1 MMNQNFNQK
10 PYASGRVR
18 ALLTIVLL
26 GACAACGALSLIV
39 NAVLISTLRDAG
51 DQGAVYEFGESVTE
65 LLYVGVALLQV
76 LVFVATAVAFLMWM
90 HRAYRNLPALGARR
104 LDTTPGWAVGYF
116 FIPFANLFKPFQVVR
131 EIWHGSTPR
140 GGGSD
145 GFDGRDNFSFA
156 VPSSGTPALIGWWW
170 AFWIIANVASRASS
184 RATDMA
190 TTIGGMV
197 LASWVTIASDIL
209 FIAAALLAILVV
221 KRIDDMQEAKFR
233 ESGMQWPPPP
243 PESFETPRHASQ
255 NF

>member
-1 MMNQNFNQK
+1 MMNQSFNQK

-39 NAVLISTLRDAG
+39 NAVLIGMLRNAG
-51 DQGAVYEFGESVTE
+51 DQSTVYEFGESVTE

-76 LVFVATAVAFLMWM
+76 LVFIATAAAFLMWM

-116 FIPFANLFKPFQVVR
+116 FIPFANLVKPFQVVR

-140 GGGSD
+140 GGGSS
-145 GFDGRDNFSFA
+145 FDGRDNFGGF
-156 VPSSGTPALIGWWW
+156 PSSGTPALIGWWW
-170 AFWIIANVASRASS
+170 AFWIIANVAGRASS

-190 TTIGGMV
+190 ATIGGMV
-197 LASWVTIASDIL
+197 LASWATIASDAL
-209 FIAAALLAILVV
+209 FIVAALLAILVL

-233 ESGMQWPPPP
+233 ESGTQWPPPP
-243 PESFETPRHASQ
+243 PESFETPRVV
-255 NF
+255 

>member
-1 MMNQNFNQK
+1 MMNQTFNQK

-26 GACAACGALSLIV
+26 GACAACGALSIIV
-39 NAVLISTLRDAG
+39 NAVLIGMLRSAG
-51 DQGAVYEFGESVTE
+51 DQSAVYEFGESVTE

-76 LVFVATAVAFLMWM
+76 LVFIATAIAFLIWV
-90 HRAYRNLPALGARR
+90 HRAYRNLPALGVRR

-116 FIPFANLFKPFQVVR
+116 FIPFANLVKPFQVVR

-140 GGGSD
+140 GGGG
-145 GFDGRDNFSFA
+145 GFDGHDNFSVA

-170 AFWIIANVASRASS
+170 AFWIIANVAGRASS

-190 TTIGGMV
+190 ATIGGMA
-197 LASWVTIASDIL
+197 LASWATIASDAL
-209 FIAAALLAILVV
+209 FIVAALLAILVV

-255 NF
+255 TF